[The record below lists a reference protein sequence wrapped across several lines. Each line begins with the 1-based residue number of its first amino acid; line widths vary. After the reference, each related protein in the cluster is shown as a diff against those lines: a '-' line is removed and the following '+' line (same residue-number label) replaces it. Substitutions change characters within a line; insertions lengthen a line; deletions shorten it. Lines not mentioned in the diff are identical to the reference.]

1 MRYKN
6 KYKGKTYY
14 NKRPIVQDIFGFVG
28 MVILFYMIMLLGKG
42 LGY

>member
-6 KYKGKTYY
+6 KYKGRNYY
-14 NKRPIVQDIFGFVG
+14 KPQTITQDILGFVG